1 MAALAHLMDP
11 RDVRA
16 GNARRGWIRRRPN
29 AHEPVQLLEIS
40 STGFHAFATKAPSA
54 GEAIRVHVPALG
66 LLAARVTWADAREFR
81 AEFFGADDLR
91 LLFLRKSFVGCTSW
105 FERQPS

>member
-1 MAALAHLMDP
+1 MAALANQMNP

-16 GNARRGWIRRRPN
+16 GKARGGWIRRRPH
-29 AHEPVQLLEIS
+29 AREAVQLLEIS
-40 STGFHAFATKAPSA
+40 STGLHAFAGKAPSA

-66 LLAARVTWADAREFR
+66 LLDARVTWADAREFR